1 MDDPSVVAER
11 GVLTAPAEVW
21 QLAVRRAEVIGRLAD
36 GDAVGHVAADTAA
49 AELGISRRQVYE
61 LLRRWRAG
69 AGVVSDLV
77 PGKSSG
83 GRGRE
88 QLSEPVE
95 AVIREVLR
103 TRYLSRQLRSMAAV
117 HREVARVCLSRGLPV
132 PSKGA
137 LVRRA
142 AKLDPAAAVG
152 ARQGPDAARDR
163 RSAGGVTLIA
173 AVQRTADIRAG
184 DRGISQPPW
193 SARGRRGRRSRPVR
207 SPRPECHARGSGSAR
222 RSGVVSRS

>member
-1 MDDPSVVAER
+1 MDDSSVVVER

-36 GDAVGHVAADTAA
+36 GGAVGHAAADTAA

-69 AGVVSDLV
+69 SGVVSDLV

-88 QLSEPVE
+88 QLSVPVE

-103 TRYLSRQLRSMAAV
+103 TRYLSRQRRSMAAV
-117 HREVARVCLSRGLPV
+117 HREVARGVPEPGPAGSVEGCPGPSGGETRSGRRGG
-132 PSKGA
+132 GA
-137 LVRRA
+137 AGTGRRA
-142 AKLDPAAAVG
+142 DSAFRWGCRSGGHRAVG
-152 ARQGPDAARDR
+152 AG
-163 RSAGGVTLIA
+163 
-173 AVQRTADIRAG
+173 AD
-184 DRGISQPPW
+184 
-193 SARGRRGRRSRPVR
+193 
-207 SPRPECHARGSGSAR
+207 GSHLG
-222 RSGVVSRS
+222 